1 MNISDHERGLNKRK
15 LTFFRKMPDEQS
27 TDLLEDNA
35 SGKKTKTKQTH
46 HKPARKQ

>member
-15 LTFFRKMPDEQS
+15 LTFSEMPDEQL
-27 TDLLEDNA
+27 DDNA

>member
-15 LTFFRKMPDEQS
+15 LTFSEMPDEQS
-27 TDLLEDNA
+27 SDLLDDNA